1 MPRGAFRSVVGHVL
15 WKADYQRRFQVCA
28 ESARLTQIA
37 DEMSHLAEEDSRE
50 GARRTRWPGAP
61 CLPYVDSK
69 YHVRLLAMVRLGTLP
84 VEIETGRWENKP
96 RAARLCRLGC
106 DEVGD
111 VAHFCAR
118 CSALSAERV
127 PSLARSAVTTG
138 ASSPHSYWRSTARKL
153 ECRWRERTHALRTTE
168 AEPLHPADAQD
179 DEFSKLLDGGV
190 EQQSAT
196 DAVGLSNRKLSSK
209 NEVRP
214 LPKSTPAAREARKG
228 GKKQRKAQ
236 PKAQRRPG
244 QQ

>member
-69 YHVRLLAMVRLGTLP
+69 YHVRLLAMTRLGTLP

-96 RAARLCRLGC
+96 RAERLCRSGC
-106 DEVGD
+106 NEVGD
-111 VAHFCAR
+111 VAHFMVRCA
-118 CSALSAERV
+118 ALSTERV
-127 PSLARSAVTTG
+127 PSLVRSAVTAG
-138 ASSPHSYWRSTARKL
+138 ASSPLSHWRTTARKL
-153 ECRWRERTHALRTTE
+153 ERRWRERTHALRTAE
-168 AEPLHPADAQD
+168 AEPLHSADAQD

-190 EQQSAT
+190 QQHT
-196 DAVGLSNRKLSSK
+196 VAVELSDRKLSSK
-209 NEVRP
+209 KAVRP
-214 LPKSTPAAREARKG
+214 VPKCAPVACEARKG
-228 GKKQRKAQ
+228 VKK
-236 PKAQRRPG
+236 
-244 QQ
+244 